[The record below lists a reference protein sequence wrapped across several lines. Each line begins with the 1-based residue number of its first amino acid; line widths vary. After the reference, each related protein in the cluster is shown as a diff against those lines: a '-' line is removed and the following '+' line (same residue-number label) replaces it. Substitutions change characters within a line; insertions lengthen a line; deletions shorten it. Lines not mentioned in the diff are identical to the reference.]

1 MSVVESINRLETISR
16 ETSFSTIEHKSEAE
30 TGIEWCFMHHN
41 ARAGYRPC
49 FSETLLVEM
58 RECQRQIAARL
69 ANEPPHSGEMRHLV
83 LASKSDVFNL
93 GGDLE
98 LFSRLI
104 RSGDRARLLSYA
116 QLCVSVAFHFARLAE
131 DRVNSIAVVQG
142 DALGGGFEAALCC
155 HTIIA
160 EEGTGMGFPEVLFDL
175 FPGMGAYT
183 FLSRR
188 VTPIQA
194 ERMMLDGNVYT
205 AEELYRM
212 GVVDMLVPRG
222 EGLHAARETIRRR
235 RRMSNSLRAMNTVR
249 ATVAPVSLDELM
261 RVTNT
266 WVDAAMRLGDKGLN
280 TMERLV
286 RAQKRRVGET
296 GAPSLRQVV

>member
-1 MSVVESINRLETISR
+1 MSVIESINRDSVFTA
-16 ETSFSTIEHKSEAE
+16 IEHRSEQE
-30 TGIEWCFMHHN
+30 TGIEWCFMH
-41 ARAGYRPC
+41 RDQRPGYRPC
-49 FSETLLVEM
+49 FSESLLVEL
-58 RECQRQIAARL
+58 RECQRQIAGRL

-104 RSGDRARLLSYA
+104 RTGDRARLLSYA
-116 QLCVSVAFHFARLAE
+116 QLCVSVAFHFARLAD
-131 DRVNSIAVVQG
+131 DRVNSIAVIQG

-194 ERMMLDGNVYT
+194 ERMMLDGNVYSS
-205 AEELYRM
+205 EELFRM

-222 EGLHAARETIRRR
+222 EGLQAARDLVRRR
-235 RRMSNSLRAMNTVR
+235 RRMNNSLRAMNTVR
-249 ATVAPVSLDELM
+249 STVNPVSLDELM
-261 RVTNT
+261 SVTTT
-266 WVDAAMRLGDKGLN
+266 WVDAAMRLGEKGLN

-286 RAQKRRVGET
+286 RAQKRRVGATPE
-296 GAPSLRQVV
+296 LRQVV